1 MRSTI
6 RPARKGRRGRW
17 GLHRAARWCPI
28 FVRRCTI
35 GVNAKLSWCL
45 SLFKIQP
52 SSDAPRNE
60 FAGGERGDN
69 RGTKCP
75 DPKALLDGIQQRF
88 FICVH
93 GFHRWCIG
101 RRDGRFPRLRSHRV
115 FSALRAS
122 RFSFPAIRSP
132 TMRNPAQAL
141 RAYPVGVRERRPLHS
156 AFADRAVGKIGRQFS
171 YKHNA
176 EQGVRLDEQRSTV
189 DRGSRGG
196 GRRSCITGCATGHR
210 GISEPFRGLY
220 ARPGARAGRCTRIR
234 LCIRIRIRMSGRL
247 PDVASLAARAD
258 HRCAR
263 NQLPHAFSFLRRL
276 HPDDTAA
283 AHRDGRTAV
292 SIGMR
297 RMGAAFRGK
306 TSMGADGRDN

>member
-1 MRSTI
+1 MHRETNLQVENEETI
-6 RPARKGRRGRW
+6 EAQSARTLKRCWTESNSAFSFACTDSIDGASAGVT
-17 GLHRAARWCPI
+17 AASRVC
-28 FVRRCTI
+28 VRT
-35 GVNAKLSWCL
+35 AS
-45 SLFKIQP
+45 
-52 SSDAPRNE
+52 
-60 FAGGERGDN
+60 
-69 RGTKCP
+69 
-75 DPKALLDGIQQRF
+75 
-88 FICVH
+88 
-93 GFHRWCIG
+93 
-101 RRDGRFPRLRSHRV
+101 FPRFAPL
-115 FSALRAS
+115 

-156 AFADRAVGKIGRQFS
+156 AFTDRAVGKIGRQFS

-176 EQGVRLDEQRSTV
+176 EEGVRLDEQRSTV

-196 GRRSCITGCATGHR
+196 GRRSCVTGCATGHR
-210 GISEPFRGLY
+210 GISEPLRGLY
-220 ARPGARAGRCTRIR
+220 ARPGARVGRCTRIR
-234 LCIRIRIRMSGRL
+234 LCIRIRMSGRL

-263 NQLPHAFSFLRRL
+263 NQLPHAFSFLRLL

-297 RMGAAFRGK
+297 HMVRRFTGKRAWARMGEIIKILTCLGTGSRPSNRGFFEQRLE
-306 TSMGADGRDN
+306 TT